1 MNKESYHFAGDGR
14 PAGRTAPATSQ
25 GAPASVAN
33 SPFRLR
39 REVLFRTVAP
49 LVKGGERPKRESNAA
64 PLVGSVM
71 VLLGTLLLLDDC
83 HAPLGGKAS

>member
-14 PAGRTAPATSQ
+14 PAGRGRRLPPVK
-25 GAPASVAN
+25 GL
-33 SPFRLR
+33 LR
-39 REVLFRTVAP
+39 RQLAIPPPKGSP
-49 LVKGGERPKRESNAA
+49 LSDGCSVKGGERPKRESNAA

-83 HAPLGGKAS
+83 HAPLGGKGS